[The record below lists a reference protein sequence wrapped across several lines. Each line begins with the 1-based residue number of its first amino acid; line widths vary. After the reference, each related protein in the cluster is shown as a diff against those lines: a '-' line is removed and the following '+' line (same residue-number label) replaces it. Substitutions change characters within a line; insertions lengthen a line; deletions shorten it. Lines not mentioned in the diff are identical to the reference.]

1 MSVTSIVESS
11 GQQIPES
18 GQWPFAAA
26 PLSLSEVTNAKKI
39 PSGNHCFQLP
49 D

>member
-1 MSVTSIVESS
+1 MISIVESS

-18 GQWPFAAA
+18 GQRPFAAA
-26 PLSLSEVTNAKKI
+26 HVFALSEATNAEKI
-39 PSGNHCFQLP
+39 PPGCRCPQRP